1 MKKIFLAAITS
12 LALCSYSYAQ
22 DDEDEYE
29 EEDSTESVAPAPAVE
44 EEEEEAPAPV
54 KKEKK
59 KDIKETL
66 IRKKNDTPLDPD
78 DEDATIACLVAAIEC
93 RNETKKNVRIVSVR
107 EVR

>member
-1 MKKIFLAAITS
+1 MELISRYSGIIAIIVYS
-12 LALCSYSYAQ
+12 LILALILKFSG
-22 DDEDEYE
+22 
-29 EEDSTESVAPAPAVE
+29 
-44 EEEEEAPAPV
+44 

-78 DEDATIACLVAAIEC
+78 DEDAMIACLVAAIEC

>member
-1 MKKIFLAAITS
+1 MELIIRYSGIIAIIVYS
-12 LALCSYSYAQ
+12 LILALILKFSG
-22 DDEDEYE
+22 
-29 EEDSTESVAPAPAVE
+29 
-44 EEEEEAPAPV
+44 

>member
-1 MKKIFLAAITS
+1 MELISRYSGIIAIIVYS
-12 LALCSYSYAQ
+12 LILALILKFSG
-22 DDEDEYE
+22 
-29 EEDSTESVAPAPAVE
+29 
-44 EEEEEAPAPV
+44 

-93 RNETKKNVRIVSVR
+93 RNETKKNVRSVSVR

>member
-1 MKKIFLAAITS
+1 MELIIRYSGIIAIIVYS
-12 LALCSYSYAQ
+12 LILVLILKFSG
-22 DDEDEYE
+22 
-29 EEDSTESVAPAPAVE
+29 
-44 EEEEEAPAPV
+44 